1 MPAEKDYYK
10 VLGVPRDAT
19 PEQIKRRYRE
29 LVRKYHPDVN
39 PDKAASHQRF
49 VAISEAY
56 RVLSDP
62 GLRAAHN
69 LDLERREAR
78 QREQQARQQAST
90 RSTSTP
96 FTQAQ
101 QHQPPVERMMANAV
115 RLMSQRRYADAAGL
129 CRQIIARD
137 RTNARAYS
145 LLGDIYA
152 TLGRTEDAIVM
163 YTYAQQYAPNDTEVL
178 RKLNRLLAAEVRH
191 SQRVARRIEVLS
203 QVPALLMTAGWV
215 TAAILYFLSFQSTAP
230 LSWISILSNVPSGAF
245 LLLLA
250 DSALAGLLLATGNAL
265 GRFDDEMLFPSTRR
279 VLYPGPPIGLFI
291 PLAAILCFW
300 VAVVFYAIYAWLQEH
315 VSVSVLKAFAIC
327 FVMVCLF
334 VLPHPEAASQLL
346 LWGIGPAFCTFCFG
360 WMVADSFRS
369 NWMPS

>member
-19 PEQIKRRYRE
+19 PEQIKQRYRE

-69 LDLERREAR
+69 LDLQRQEAR
-78 QREQQARQQAST
+78 QREQARQQASA
-90 RSTSTP
+90 RSTSS

-115 RLMSQRRYADAAGL
+115 RLMSQRRYTDAAGL

-137 RTNARAYS
+137 RTNARAYA
-145 LLGDIYA
+145 LLGDIYVA
-152 TLGRTEDAIVM
+152 LGRTEDAIVM
-163 YTYAQQYAPNDTEVL
+163 YTYAQQYAPNDTEVI

-191 SQRVARRIEVLS
+191 SQRVARRADVLA
-203 QVPALLMTAGWV
+203 QMPALLMVSGWV
-215 TAAILYFLSFQSTAP
+215 AAAVLYFLSFQTTAP
-230 LSWISILSNVPSGAF
+230 LSWISIFSKVPGGSF
-245 LLLLA
+245 LLLMA
-250 DSALAGLLLATGNAL
+250 DSALVGLLLATGNAL
-265 GRFDDEMLFPSTRR
+265 GRFDDEMLFPSVRR
-279 VLYPGPPIGLFI
+279 LPHPGPPIGLFV

-300 VAVVFYAIYAWLQEH
+300 VALVFYGIYAWLQEH

-334 VLPHPEAASQLL
+334 VLPHPEAAGQLL
-346 LWGIGPAFCTFCFG
+346 LWGSGPAFCTFCFG

-369 NWMPS
+369 NWVSS